1 MTTVEEIISN
11 WQSMS
16 RLQFDEYMVN
26 NRESLIREEMEQI
39 VDASITAIMQW
50 HEWDKTNYIDL
61 YDHKIEGAEIWA
73 ENYYTKTYKE
83 D

>member
-39 VDASITAIMQW
+39 VDAFNN
-50 HEWDKTNYIDL
+50 EPYC
-61 YDHKIEGAEIWA
+61 EGDGDR
-73 ENYYTKTYKE
+73 YYTETYKE